1 MSGSTLYEQLKAV
14 LSGCGDGHHAT
25 APRCGDTAGCL
36 RSPPMTRRS
45 SVYNARL
52 MFVGVALA
60 SGGIAFYVPLML
72 STVGLAHSGAWAAGI
87 LFGTNLGR
95 LVGSHFASRHGVFT
109 RRRGAIVANI
119 LLEGAALFSMAFL
132 AAPWMLVAV
141 ATLAGLGSGLSFPG
155 LKNYLL
161 KLRDVDG
168 ARIFAGLSLALRLG
182 MALGYLAG
190 ALVGAAHLTAVFTA
204 LLALFVGYAGFMG
217 VAMRDI
223 DAGAHDAAPALPA
236 AAPAETP
243 PTAAPPIALD
253 VDITAMLL
261 MNALFWFL
269 TIQPTVTMSLYV
281 PRFVPGLAVSTTYW
295 VTTVTVL
302 LLQMRV
308 TRLARGTAGHLL
320 FLGIGIACMA
330 ASFATLALAGG
341 HILPVLA
348 AAVLLALSQVFY
360 SPSLDVLISG
370 DARARGLD
378 IGKTMARQLF
388 WQNLGMMGGS
398 LFAGV
403 LFDVALRRDL
413 PSLSWIVPGA
423 GALALLALSTGTLR
437 APSARPAR
445 PESRP

>member
-1 MSGSTLYEQLKAV
+1 
-14 LSGCGDGHHAT
+14 
-25 APRCGDTAGCL
+25 
-36 RSPPMTRRS
+36 
-45 SVYNARL
+45 

-109 RRRGAIVANI
+109 QRRGAIVANI
-119 LLEGAALFSMAFL
+119 LLEGVALFSMAFF

-161 KLRDVDG
+161 KLRDVDS
-168 ARIFAGLSLALRLG
+168 ARIFAGLALALRLG

-204 LLALFVGYAGFMG
+204 LLAMFVGYAAFMD

-223 DAGAHDAAPALPA
+223 DASVRDATPPMPAATPAVMPVAATPA
-236 AAPAETP
+236 AA
-243 PTAAPPIALD
+243 LD
-253 VDITAMLL
+253 VNISAMLL
-261 MNALFWFL
+261 MNAAFWFL

-295 VTTVTVL
+295 VTTVTIL

-308 TRLARGTAGHLL
+308 TRLARATAGHLA
-320 FLGIGIACMA
+320 FLGVGIACMA
-330 ASFATLALAGG
+330 ISFATLALAGSR
-341 HILPVLA
+341 IAPVLV

-360 SPSLDVLISG
+360 GPSLDVLVAS

-403 LFDVALRRDL
+403 LFDVALRRGL

-423 GALALLALSTGTLR
+423 GALVLLALSLGALR
-437 APSARPAR
+437 ARSTRPAR
-445 PESRP
+445 PEERP

>member
-1 MSGSTLYEQLKAV
+1 
-14 LSGCGDGHHAT
+14 
-25 APRCGDTAGCL
+25 
-36 RSPPMTRRS
+36 MTRRS

-109 RRRGAIVANI
+109 QRRGAIVANI
-119 LLEGAALFSMAFL
+119 LLEGVALFSMAFL

-155 LKNYLL
+155 LKNHLL
-161 KLRDVDG
+161 KLRGVDS

-190 ALVGAAHLTAVFTA
+190 ALVGASHLTAVFSA
-204 LLALFVGYAGFMG
+204 LLVLFVGYAAFMNL
-217 VAMRDI
+217 AMRDI
-223 DAGAHDAAPALPA
+223 DAAAPPPA
-236 AAPAETP
+236 AAAAV
-243 PTAAPPIALD
+243 PTATPDVATIAAPVNLNIM
-253 VDITAMLL
+253 AMLL
-261 MNALFWFL
+261 MNAVFWFL

-295 VTTVTVL
+295 VTTVTIL

-308 TRLARGTAGHLL
+308 TRLARTTAGHLA
-320 FLGIGIACMA
+320 FLGVGIACMA
-330 ASFATLALAGG
+330 TSFVTMAFAGEHVLA
-341 HILPVLA
+341 VLA

-360 SPSLDVLISG
+360 GPSLDVLVSG

-388 WQNLGMMGGS
+388 WQNLGMMSGS

-403 LFDVALRRDL
+403 LFDVALRRAL
-413 PSLSWIVPGA
+413 PSLSWTVPAVGS
-423 GALALLALSTGTLR
+423 LVLLVLSTGALR
-437 APSARPAR
+437 ASSARPAR
-445 PESRP
+445 PENRP